1 MAAPWRMFW
10 NIWSPSIRFRVCKGI
25 RRLNSFISKITS
37 LKEDSKIRLVLEAA
51 TRVFCGDPKRLSSI
65 SPFQLLSRVRLFVT
79 PWTAACQASLSITN
93 SHSLLKLMSIKLV
106 MLSNHITLCHLLL
119 LLPSIFPSIRVF
131 SKESALHI
139 RWPNYYS
146 FSFSISSG
154 LISLRMD

>member
-25 RRLNSFISKITS
+25 RRLNSFISRITS

-93 SHSLLKLMSIKLV
+93 SWGLLKLMSIEP
-106 MLSNHITLCHLLL
+106 T
-119 LLPSIFPSIRVF
+119 
-131 SKESALHI
+131 
-139 RWPNYYS
+139 
-146 FSFSISSG
+146 ISSSVVHFSSCLQFFPASG
-154 LISLRMD
+154 SFPRSRLFTSGGQTIIVSVLASVQD